1 LGEWPAAADKGQLRA
16 TPTRR
21 GIAIVSDLVA
31 TDRTGMPIN
40 RLLPLVRMSMRHLV
54 KTSLVV
60 TLLLTATQARAED
73 ITVKMFK
80 ATQSGNGDAIGMV
93 TISDTDKGASF
104 KLALHGL
111 PPGTH
116 GFHVHENGNCGP
128 TLYSGGLLIPAGA
141 AGGHL
146 DPDHTGKHLGP
157 NGEGHLGDLPVMEVE
172 ANGSTDQTLIA
183 PRIKDTGDLKGR
195 SLVINVGGDNYK
207 DTPLLDGGGGGRI
220 ACGVIP

>member
-1 LGEWPAAADKGQLRA
+1 
-16 TPTRR
+16 
-21 GIAIVSDLVA
+21 
-31 TDRTGMPIN
+31 
-40 RLLPLVRMSMRHLV
+40 MRHLV

-60 TLLLTATQARAED
+60 TLLLAATQARADD
-73 ITVKMFK
+73 ITVKMSK
-80 ATQSGNGDAIGMV
+80 ATQNGAGDAIGTV
-93 TISDTDKGASF
+93 TISDTDKGATF

-128 TLYSGGLLIPAGA
+128 TIYSGILIPAGA
-141 AGGHL
+141 AGGHF

-172 ANGSTDQTLIA
+172 TDGTTSQTLTA
-183 PRIKDTGDLKGR
+183 PRIKDIDDLKGR
-195 SLVINVGGDNYK
+195 ALVINVGGDNYK

-220 ACGVIP
+220 ACGLIP

>member
-1 LGEWPAAADKGQLRA
+1 
-16 TPTRR
+16 
-21 GIAIVSDLVA
+21 
-31 TDRTGMPIN
+31 
-40 RLLPLVRMSMRHLV
+40 MRHLV

-60 TLLLTATQARAED
+60 TLLLAANQARAED
-73 ITVKMFK
+73 ITVKMLK
-80 ATQSGNGDAIGMV
+80 ATQSGTGDPIGIV

-128 TLYSGGLLIPAGA
+128 TIFSGILIPAGT
-141 AGGHL
+141 AGSHF
-146 DPDHTGKHLGP
+146 DPDQTGKHLGP

-172 ANGSTDQTLIA
+172 ANGATDQTLTA
-183 PRIKDTGDLKGR
+183 SRIKSIDDLKGR
-195 SLVINVGGDNYK
+195 ALVINVGGDNYK

-220 ACGVIP
+220 ACGVIQ

>member
-1 LGEWPAAADKGQLRA
+1 
-16 TPTRR
+16 
-21 GIAIVSDLVA
+21 
-31 TDRTGMPIN
+31 
-40 RLLPLVRMSMRHLV
+40 MRHLV

-60 TLLLTATQARAED
+60 TLLLAATHFATTGARAED
-73 ITVKMFK
+73 ITVKMSK
-80 ATQSGNGDAIGMV
+80 ATQSGTGDPVGTV

-128 TLYSGGLLIPAGA
+128 TFYSGILIPAGA

-157 NGEGHLGDLPVMEVE
+157 DGEGHLGDLPVMEVE
-172 ANGSTDQTLIA
+172 ADGTTDQTLIA
-183 PRIKDTGDLKGR
+183 PRIKNIEDLKGR
-195 SLVINVGGDNYK
+195 ALVINVGGDNYK

>member
-1 LGEWPAAADKGQLRA
+1 
-16 TPTRR
+16 
-21 GIAIVSDLVA
+21 
-31 TDRTGMPIN
+31 
-40 RLLPLVRMSMRHLV
+40 MRHLV

-60 TLLLTATQARAED
+60 TLLLAATQARAED
-73 ITVKMFK
+73 ITVKMLK
-80 ATQSGNGDAIGMV
+80 ATQSGTSDSIGTV
-93 TISDTDKGASF
+93 TISDTDKGATF
-104 KLALHGL
+104 KLSLHGL

-128 TLYSGGLLIPAGA
+128 TFYSGILIPAGA
-141 AGGHL
+141 AGGHF

-157 NGEGHLGDLPVMEVE
+157 TGDGHLGDLPVMEVE
-172 ANGSTDQTLIA
+172 ATGTTDQTLTA
-183 PRIKDTGDLKGR
+183 PRIKAIEDLKGR